1 MAKTVV
7 GLYDDRTTAL
17 RAMKDLEARG
27 FNKDHLSFAST
38 ERGDRHN
45 YERDADSFRDPS
57 AFTRHGVPNEEAE
70 FYAEGLRRGGSL
82 IVARVHDSNAEE
94 AADIMARHNPARYEQ
109 RTKAYRESGF
119 ERYDR
124 NAANYS
130 EDEQRAERERYAGD
144 RQQRFQ
150 EIEEHLKVGK
160 REVVRGG
167 VRVHQHVD
175 TEREEETLR
184 LREEHVDVDRRNVD
198 RTLSPEEADRAF
210 QEGSVEI
217 TERAE
222 EAVVTK
228 EAHVTGEVAVGK
240 TSDVRTETVGADV
253 RRTRV
258 EVEQIS
264 GEEYE
269 RHSAGFRQH
278 YDQHYVGQGRYE
290 DYEPAYRYG
299 AAAASTYSGR
309 DYADVER
316 DLERDY
322 SDRYG
327 DRTAWQK
334 VKDAVRHGWDSV
346 RGRR

>member
-45 YERDADSFRDPS
+45 YEHDANNFRDPG
-57 AFTRHGVPNEEAE
+57 AFTRYGVPQEEAD
-70 FYAEGLRRGGSL
+70 FYAEGLRRGGSV

-94 AADIMARHNPARYEQ
+94 AADIMARHNPARYED
-109 RTKAYRESGF
+109 RHKAYREAGYSG
-119 ERYDR
+119 YDR
-124 NAANYS
+124 NSKAFS
-130 EDEQRAERERYAGD
+130 EEEQRTERERYADD
-144 RQQRFQ
+144 RQRRFQ

-167 VRVHQHVD
+167 VRVHQHVE

-184 LREEHVDVDRRNVD
+184 LREEHVDVERRNVD
-198 RTLSPEEADRAF
+198 RALSPDEADRAF
-210 QEGSVEI
+210 RDDSVEVV
-217 TERAE
+217 ERSE

-228 EAHVTGEVAVGK
+228 EARVTGEVAVGK
-240 TSDVRTETVGADV
+240 TAQVHEETVGADV

-258 EVEQIS
+258 EVEQIA
-264 GEEYE
+264 GETLAK
-269 RHSAGFRQH
+269 HSDAFRQH
-278 YDQHYVGQGRYE
+278 YDRTYAGQGRYE

-299 AAAASTYSGR
+299 AAAASQYGDRSYS
-309 DYADVER
+309 DVER

-322 SDRYG
+322 TSQYG
-327 DRTAWQK
+327 DRTPWQK

>member
-7 GLYDDRTTAL
+7 GLYEDRTTAH
-17 RAMKDLEARG
+17 RALKDLEARG

-38 ERGDRHN
+38 ERGDRHT
-45 YERDADSFRDPS
+45 YEHDADTFRDPS
-57 AFTRHGVPNEEAE
+57 SLTRYGVPQEEAE

-94 AADIMARHNPARYEQ
+94 AADIMARHNPARFED
-109 RTKAYRESGF
+109 RHKAYRASGYSG
-119 ERYDR
+119 YDR
-124 NAANYS
+124 NAQTFT
-130 EDEQRAERERYAGD
+130 EEEQRAERERYAGE

-198 RTLSPEEADRAF
+198 RALSPEEADRAF
-210 QEGSVEI
+210 QEGSVEV

-228 EAHVTGEVAVGK
+228 EARVTGEVSVGK
-240 TSDVRTETVGADV
+240 TSDVHTETVGADV

-258 EVEQIS
+258 EVEQIPA
-264 GEEYE
+264 ETYA
-269 RHSAGFRQH
+269 RHSEGFRQH
-278 YDQHYVGQGRYE
+278 YDRHYAGQGRYE

-299 AAAASTYSGR
+299 AAAATQYRGR
-309 DYADVER
+309 SYADVER

-327 DRTAWQK
+327 ERNAWEK
-334 VKDAVRHGWDSV
+334 TKDAVRHGWESV
-346 RGRR
+346 TGQR